1 MAARGTTMA
10 AVTVT
15 PVARGNNVE
24 AILEAVTRVY
34 PEEAQAPAGFTT
46 GITLRPY
53 QRQSLAFMLNVERRT
68 GGELPTLGA
77 KGTRGGW
84 LCDEVG
90 MGKTAVVIATCLAN
104 RATHSRG
111 SETQWAQMLRLLMR
125 TPGGQAPGWSGP
137 RLPLKATL
145 VLTNV
150 SLVGQWEDEFKKF
163 APGLRVQRFYG
174 SGKFTKRGIGD
185 WRDVDVLI
193 STFTTVWKSNFG
205 RATPVLT

>member
-1 MAARGTTMA
+1 M
-10 AVTVT
+10 
-15 PVARGNNVE
+15 
-24 AILEAVTRVY
+24 
-34 PEEAQAPAGFTT
+34 
-46 GITLRPY
+46 
-53 QRQSLAFMLNVERRT
+53 
-68 GGELPTLGA
+68 
-77 KGTRGGW
+77 
-84 LCDEVG
+84 CDEVG

-111 SETQWAQMLRLLMR
+111 SETQWAQMLRLLTR
-125 TPGGQAPGWSGP
+125 TPGSLPPGWTGP

-174 SGKFTKRGIGD
+174 GGKFTKGKIGD

-193 STFTTVWKSNFG
+193 STFTTVWKSNEIKF
-205 RATPVLT
+205 RAPHARANLTHWLISTQVHDAVLHRKPIRRRAHRRRAVSSYCY